1 MRFVDSYSSLPL
13 IQEYSIS
20 KLPIKLQMVEL
31 PEVEEDT
38 RAALKAHLL
47 NLPFSLASYGTVRIH
62 VPKKGL
68 TISYR
73 VSKCD
78 EEANFIIDDVRD
90 LPPPA
95 SVWPY

>member
-1 MRFVDSYSSLPL
+1 MRFTDSYPSLP
-13 IQEYSIS
+13 IVQEHAIR
-20 KLPIKLQMVEL
+20 KLPIKLQMVQL
-31 PEVEEDT
+31 PEVEDDT

-47 NLPFSLASYGTVRIH
+47 NLPFSLATYGTVRIH

-68 TISYR
+68 TLSYN
-73 VSKCD
+73 VGTSSD
-78 EEANFIIDDVRD
+78 QADFIIDDVSD

>member
-1 MRFVDSYSSLPL
+1 MRFVDTYPSLPV
-13 IQEYSIS
+13 IQEYVIRRI
-20 KLPIKLQMVEL
+20 PIKLQMVEL
-31 PEVEEDT
+31 PEVEDDT

-62 VPKKGL
+62 VPKKGITL
-68 TISYR
+68 SYK
-73 VSKCD
+73 VSACD
-78 EEANFIIDDVRD
+78 DEVNFIIDDVRD